1 MKQLILVR
9 HGKAV
14 GPEEAFEDVDRPL
27 KVRGTRDA
35 LTIAKTLKDKHI
47 IPEKIVTSHAARACH
62 TATIFAECLHI
73 HMEAISLTTKLY
85 AVSLKD
91 VLELIFETDEK
102 INSLLLVGHN
112 PTFTFAA
119 NEFLKDPIFELP
131 TSGVAVLNFNTES
144 WKSIS
149 KENLT
154 NFELFF
160 PKKE

>member
-1 MKQLILVR
+1 MILVR
-9 HGKAV
+9 HGKACE
-14 GPEEAFEDVDRPL
+14 PEEAFEDIDRPL
-27 KVRGTRDA
+27 KARGTRDA
-35 LTIAKTLKDKHI
+35 RAIAKALKDKHI

-73 HMEAISLTTKLY
+73 PAEEIRLTAKLY
-85 AVSLKD
+85 EFSLKS
-91 VLELIFETDEK
+91 VTHLIGETDEK
-102 INSLLLVGHN
+102 IKSLLLVGHN

-154 NFELFF
+154 KFELFF

>member
-1 MKQLILVR
+1 VKQLILVR

-27 KVRGTRDA
+27 KARGTRDA

-47 IPEKIVTSHAARACH
+47 IPDKIVSSHAARACH

-73 HMEAISLTTKLY
+73 PMEAIKLTTKLY

-91 VLELIFETDEK
+91 VLDLIVETDEK
-102 INSLLLVGHN
+102 INALLLVGHN

-131 TSGVAVLNFNTES
+131 TSGVAVLNFKTDS
-144 WKSIS
+144 WKTIT